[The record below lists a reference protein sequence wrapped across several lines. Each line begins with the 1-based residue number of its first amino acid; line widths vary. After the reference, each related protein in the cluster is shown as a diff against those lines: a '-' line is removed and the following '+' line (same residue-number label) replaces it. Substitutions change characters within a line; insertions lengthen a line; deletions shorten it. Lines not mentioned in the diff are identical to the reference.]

1 MEKDGRHNGID
12 VLKIIATIFVVVL
25 HVNGFLSDT
34 IPLGQFSLSTNVLY
48 HISEAVAYPAIHL
61 FVMVTAYFTI
71 EKGTNKKTIITIWS
85 QTFIICIIGLVLA
98 VILKVPFGIKELI
111 RSLFPF
117 SGRAYWYVSDYIVL
131 MLIAPIL
138 NKLIRNISI
147 KELRYLI
154 LVMFGIVSFGPAF
167 LSFLGWNQNY
177 SNIGLFIFLYFI
189 VAGMKKDTNIFSRI
203 KGGILWVIS
212 VMCLVGTW
220 IVLYILGN
228 IGISGCV
235 GKEMF
240 FYQYWSPFVIMEA
253 IGLFKIYS
261 EKEITIIN
269 GVIKK
274 LLFTVANASLIVYL
288 VHMHPIFK
296 INYVKWGGLSGIDVN
311 NILVFIFELLLIVI
325 IIFISGIICSI
336 PVVKLAGI
344 MSKKIIVVINKK
356 GN

>member
-1 MEKDGRHNGID
+1 
-12 VLKIIATIFVVVL
+12 
-25 HVNGFLSDT
+25 
-34 IPLGQFSLSTNVLY
+34 
-48 HISEAVAYPAIHL
+48 
-61 FVMVTAYFTI
+61 
-71 EKGTNKKTIITIWS
+71 
-85 QTFIICIIGLVLA
+85 
-98 VILKVPFGIKELI
+98 
-111 RSLFPF
+111 
-117 SGRAYWYVSDYIVL
+117 
-131 MLIAPIL
+131 
-138 NKLIRNISI
+138 
-147 KELRYLI
+147 
-154 LVMFGIVSFGPAF
+154 
-167 LSFLGWNQNY
+167 
-177 SNIGLFIFLYFI
+177 
-189 VAGMKKDTNIFSRI
+189 
-203 KGGILWVIS
+203 
-212 VMCLVGTW
+212 
-220 IVLYILGN
+220 
-228 IGISGCV
+228 
-235 GKEMF
+235 
-240 FYQYWSPFVIMEA
+240 MEA